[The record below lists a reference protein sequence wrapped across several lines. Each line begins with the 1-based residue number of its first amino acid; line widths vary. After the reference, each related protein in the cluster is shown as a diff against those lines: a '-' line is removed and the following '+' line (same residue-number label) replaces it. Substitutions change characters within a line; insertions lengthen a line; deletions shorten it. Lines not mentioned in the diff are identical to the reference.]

1 MGTEPF
7 DSSAMAL
14 LGHGAAPTAR
24 SNKAAQ
30 IQPEA
35 RERQEPKIHPPK
47 RKQLIATVAAC
58 AARERFYLHVPTS
71 ASTGGKLDKENN
83 SKSWARLVPM
93 ETAGQPDEGGCG
105 DSATSHTQC
114 AFPVGSNGFVNNY
127 YLVPFSVQSCL
138 PVCHPRL
145 RPQ

>member
-1 MGTEPF
+1 
-7 DSSAMAL
+7 MAL

-47 RKQLIATVAAC
+47 R
-58 AARERFYLHVPTS
+58 
-71 ASTGGKLDKENN
+71 GKLDKENN